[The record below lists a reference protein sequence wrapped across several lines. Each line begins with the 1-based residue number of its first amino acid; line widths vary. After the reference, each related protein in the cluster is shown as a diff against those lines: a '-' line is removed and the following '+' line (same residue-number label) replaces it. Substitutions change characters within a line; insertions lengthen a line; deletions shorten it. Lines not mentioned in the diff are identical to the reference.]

1 MSNSLHHDDFKF
13 EPVRGLPE
21 ALPEGEH
28 ILWQGSPA
36 PLRLARDALG
46 LTWVAGYFSVLTI
59 WRVGV
64 SSTNVSFGEAL
75 AHGVPFVVVGVLSCL
90 LIYGLAFMQARS
102 AVYTL
107 TNKRVGM
114 RIGAA
119 LTMTLNL
126 PYTQIGNAALDMKK
140 SGHGTLAF
148 ELIGNT
154 HFSYLM
160 TWPHVRPWYM
170 SKTQPAFRA
179 IPDAQKVAALFA
191 EAAEARVYEPK
202 VERADTARAVAAE

>member
-1 MSNSLHHDDFKF
+1 MSHDDFKF

-46 LTWVAGYFSVLTI
+46 LTWVAGYFVLLTV

-64 SSTNVSFGEAL
+64 SSTYVSFGEAL
-75 AHGVPFVVVGVLSCL
+75 AHGIPFLVVGMLACL
-90 LIYGLAFMQARS
+90 LIFGLAYMQARS

-126 PYTQIGNAALDMKK
+126 PYTQIGNAGLDTKK

-148 ELIGNT
+148 ELIGDVR
-154 HFSYLM
+154 FSYMM
-160 TWPHVRPWYM
+160 TWPHVKPWQM
-170 SKTQPAFRA
+170 SKTQPAFRS
-179 IPDAQKVAALFA
+179 IRDAQKVAEIFS
-191 EAAEARVYEPK
+191 EAAEARVFEPK
-202 VERADTARAVAAE
+202 VERANVSNAVAAE

>member
-1 MSNSLHHDDFKF
+1 MSHDDFKF

-46 LTWVAGYFSVLTI
+46 LTWVAGYFVLLTI

-64 SSTNVSFGEAL
+64 SSTFAPLGEAL
-75 AHGVPFVVVGVLSCL
+75 AHGVPFLVVGTLCCL
-90 LIYGLAFMQARS
+90 LLIGLATMQAKS

-107 TNKRVGM
+107 TNKRVAM

-126 PYTQIGNAALDMKK
+126 PYTQIGNAGLDMKR

-148 ELIGNT
+148 ELIGET
-154 HFSYLM
+154 RFSYTM

-170 SKTQPAFRA
+170 SKTQPAFRS
-179 IPDAQKVAALFA
+179 IPDAEKVAAIFA
-191 EAAEARVYEPK
+191 EAAEARVFEPK
-202 VERADTARAVAAE
+202 VESASAPAAVAAE